1 MEEVTRSHKE
11 IQDGVAGVD
20 RTIRTI
26 LEVSRDLREMTGRLA
41 KTFSWFEEV
50 LETGEQEGIGEP
62 AVIPEL
68 PETKPAELETAYQ
81 QSQPLEIPELAEGA
95 EEGQLEEGDAEEAA
109 ELVEALDEE
118 EQLRSQ
124 DDLSLT
130 EDLDELGVVLEAVEP
145 EEGPT
150 EEAAGEQA
158 REPKTE
164 DPAAPSYN
172 LEDVEELEA
181 VEEEI
186 EELEGVSGEAGDS
199 GPSRP

>member
-1 MEEVTRSHKE
+1 M
-11 IQDGVAGVD
+11 D

-50 LETGEQEGIGEP
+50 LKTGEQEGVGEP
-62 AVIPEL
+62 ALLPEL
-68 PETKPAELETAYQ
+68 PETEPAELKSAYEQ
-81 QSQPLEIPELAEGA
+81 PQPLEIPELVEGA
-95 EEGQLEEGDAEEAA
+95 EEGQLEEGEAEEAA

-118 EQLRSQ
+118 EQPRSQ

-130 EDLDELGVVLEAVEP
+130 EDLDELGVVLEAAEP
-145 EEGPT
+145 EPGPA
-150 EEAAGEQA
+150 EEAAGVQA
-158 REPKTE
+158 REPETE
-164 DPAAPSYN
+164 NPAAPSYN

-199 GPSRP
+199 GPARS